1 MAIAAGRNGVVKIGN
16 TAIGS
21 VRSWTLDHTS
31 DVIDTTTMSTTGN
44 YRTFLP
50 SLKTWSGSI
59 SVVWDEAD
67 AGQDAAVLGTEIT
80 LNLFPDDDETG
91 DVKYYGQ
98 AIITSSSQTATYD
111 GLIERTINFTGTAA
125 LTTGTAS

>member
-1 MAIAAGRNGVVKIGN
+1 MATAGRNGVVKIGT

-21 VRSWTLDHTS
+21 VRSWSLDHTS
-31 DVIDTTTMSTTGN
+31 DTIDVTTMSTTGN
-44 YRTFLP
+44 YREFVP

-80 LNLFPDDDETG
+80 IKVYPDDDGTG
-91 DVKYYGQ
+91 DVYYTGS
-98 AIITSSSQTATYD
+98 AIITSVSQSASYD
-111 GLIERTINFTGTAA
+111 GLVERTINFNGTGA
-125 LTTGTAS
+125 LSSTVQS